1 MEIMCVFMNW
11 RAFEFLQAKGDAIGI
26 DWSQPTLSVGHY
38 VCIATLFVLTL
49 CLIRTR
55 LLQHA
60 RRLYPL
66 QISKQDKVEWAYS
79 AASSQGDANADGE
92 TDVDDASNASPPPA
106 ASWSVIIPKEI
117 ALETGL
123 EKKVGFQGRPD
134 PASGY
139 YCLYKEGR
147 RVTAAGATERADAD
161 AKTMRPD
168 SKKAS

>member
-1 MEIMCVFMNW
+1 VCMNC
-11 RAFEFLQAKGDAIGI
+11 RTFEFLQARNALGIGL
-26 DWSQPTLSVGHY
+26 SQQKNFVCHY
-38 VCIATLFVLTL
+38 VCICIATLFVLTL
-49 CLIRTR
+49 SLIRTR
-55 LLQHA
+55 LQQHA

-79 AASSQGDANADGE
+79 ASSQRDANADDE
-92 TDVDDASNASPPPA
+92 TVDDASNASPP
-106 ASWSVIIPKEI
+106 ASWSIITPKEI

-147 RVTAAGATERADAD
+147 RVTGATERADAD
-161 AKTMRPD
+161 AKSMRPD